1 MCAQLPSSPNP
12 ARPSHHLLCVTL
24 SALSILLGCI
34 STDLPFQ
41 RFSFCAVLRHAV
53 LYCTVL
59 HHTTLNCT
67 QLHSTIKSYRTICTA
82 LGGCSRQRC
91 RERHR
96 KGPQHSWQASEDAG
110 ETYSLRCTRTP
121 LFSFHHL
128 SFLCHLSSLLTSSC
142 GSMIRFVCYPPSF
155 SSISFWCIVS

>member
-24 SALSILLGCI
+24 SALSIPLGCI

-41 RFSFCAVLRHAV
+41 RFTFCAVLRHAV

-59 HHTTLNCT
+59 HYTTLNCT
-67 QLHSTIKSYRTICTA
+67 QLHSTIESHRTICTA

-96 KGPQHSWQASEDAG
+96 EGPQHSWQASEDAG
-110 ETYSLRCTRTP
+110 EINSLRFALRAHCYFLFAIFLSCATFP
-121 LFSFHHL
+121 LFLHCL
-128 SFLCHLSSLLTSSC
+128 AA
-142 GSMIRFVCYPPSF
+142 V
-155 SSISFWCIVS
+155 